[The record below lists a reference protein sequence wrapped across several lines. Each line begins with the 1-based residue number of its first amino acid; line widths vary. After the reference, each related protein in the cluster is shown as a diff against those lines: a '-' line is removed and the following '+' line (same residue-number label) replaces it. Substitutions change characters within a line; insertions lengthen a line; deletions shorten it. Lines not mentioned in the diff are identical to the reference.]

1 MSSPPRSPKR
11 NGLILEEQQ
20 FVYDDENWP
29 LRNQMPSLTMSPT
42 CSEESLMPA
51 TPPNEPNE
59 SILLPGFHFS
69 TTDENVD
76 PAEFHRIAAQL
87 LSGESSIKR
96 DSGIA
101 EEYTPPV
108 LERHL
113 HCDLGKDP
121 SGRYCC
127 SCGKSYS
134 TSFRLR
140 EHVQACAGTSK
151 FPCPTCD
158 KVFETKEKR
167 ERHVQQRHNDNK
179 EACPECGEEFPANY
193 LPKHLASGLGGCD
206 GMIQASMAPAPEI
219 DEAYRDSATQSSS
232 QQYWIYEGDLSWNL
246 KTTASRDSKVD
257 DEVEDQVVEQ
267 TMSYVKKLL
276 RRPISSPATE
286 SCDLCGESFPSDDD
300 SLAQHI
306 GSHSMDFNEKRHRCD
321 DCRIYFA
328 NEKDLE
334 RHLQSANLNHHCG
347 FTFRHNSPS
356 SSCTGH
362 HPPTYFKS
370 SLAND
375 HNLMQKH
382 LWAWELCQLRAHRV
396 TVARLLAER
405 LTSPQQQMSL
415 SDCRRTYLSLLPHI
429 SVASSSSR
437 RDSSIRTS
445 YSSVCS
451 DDVAEMIDTHFSRI
465 ISETADSFSL
475 SNINE
480 EEEDGNVSARPDSS
494 VLSNTTKRMSKRKS
508 LVELATKRAAQHR
521 RNRSNPI
528 EYLKSQAVK
537 EVGRPQSLPMPPMGV
552 GVGMAALPVAGRLV
566 AA

>member
-20 FVYDDENWP
+20 FVYDEENWP
-29 LRNQMPSLTMSPT
+29 LRSEMPSLTMSPT

-59 SILLPGFHFS
+59 PILLPGFHFS

-87 LSGESSIKR
+87 LSGEAVTKR

-113 HCDLGKDP
+113 HL
-121 SGRYCC
+121 
-127 SCGKSYS
+127 
-134 TSFRLR
+134 
-140 EHVQACAGTSK
+140 
-151 FPCPTCD
+151 
-158 KVFETKEKR
+158 FETRDKR
-167 ERHVQQRHNDNK
+167 DRHVQQRHNDNR
-179 EACPECGEEFPANY
+179 EACPECGEEFPAND

-219 DEAYRDSATQSSS
+219 DEAYRDSTCQSTS
-232 QQYWIYEGDLSWNL
+232 QQYWIYDGDLSWNQK
-246 KTTASRDSKVD
+246 KTMTRDSKLDDEVD
-257 DEVEDQVVEQ
+257 DEVVEQ

-276 RRPISSPATE
+276 RRPISESKTE
-286 SCDLCGESFPSDDD
+286 SCDLCGESFPTDDD

-306 GSHSMDFNEKRHRCD
+306 GSHSMDFNEKCHRCD
-321 DCRIYFA
+321 ECLIYFA

-334 RHLQSANLNHHCG
+334 RHLQSAALNHHCG
-347 FTFRHNSPS
+347 FTFRHNSPTP
-356 SSCTGH
+356 CTGH

-405 LTSPQQQMSL
+405 LSPHLSL
-415 SDCRRTYLSLLPHI
+415 QDCRRTYLSLLPHI
-429 SVASSSSR
+429 SVASN
-437 RDSSIRTS
+437 RDSVQTS
-445 YSSVCS
+445 CS
-451 DDVAEMIDTHFSRI
+451 EDVTEMIDTHFSRI
-465 ISETADSFSL
+465 ISESDGL
-475 SNINE
+475 SNIDE
-480 EEEDGNVSARPDSS
+480 ESTEDVRPDSTI
-494 VLSNTTKRMSKRKS
+494 LANTTKRMSKRKS
-508 LVELATKRAAQHR
+508 LVELATKRAAGHR
-521 RNRSNPI
+521 RNRSNPV
-528 EYLKSQAVK
+528 EYLKQQVARETS
-537 EVGRPQSLPMPPMGV
+537 RPQSLPM
-552 GVGMAALPVAGRLV
+552 GMAPMVGRLV
-566 AA
+566 AV